1 MSMIRMTGTPEF
13 ARDALQVL
21 RTLSYTRI
29 PGSLVSSLTGSQ
41 LNEFPRIVES
51 SDSKLLKARA
61 FAALFRPGQ
70 VDLKDARKAVTRF
83 SQLWQGLDRAGE
95 RKYELYM
102 ESEVASS
109 LPRPAILWIQRIL
122 STNFRNLFPQ
132 YDYSFVQGRSIYLN
146 LPETIRVRCES
157 FGQIKLK
164 GVCFNA
170 DEDLKP
176 FTSPVIYKTEFLPDG
191 RILEQRLMPH
201 KPTGAMQLAGAVNE
215 FRLMDQ
221 AFKNGAKVVCPLGF
235 GRFNDCN
242 YKGED
247 LGFVV
252 HALEGSETDLRSALA
267 SLVGE
272 GRRGKSEYVMIVD
285 ASKVRKNKTVIEDLF
300 TRLGKVYRE
309 FHDLDITQEE
319 SAHPGNI
326 LVGSN
331 LSIHLPDFEA
341 GHDLTGMPPM
351 QNLAYRLN
359 QIRHFMWYGFRLHMN
374 DHFLWDFKYY
384 YGLDIAKLFL
394 RGYFYDRPEKDYGI
408 RMLLHDQINDIL
420 AKISMGYDITRHPLV
435 EDLLEAIGK
444 KKGRTE
450 NGQIA

>member
-1 MSMIRMTGTPEF
+1 MAMVRLTGTPEF
-13 ARDALQVL
+13 ARDALQVQ
-21 RTLSYTRI
+21 RTLSYTCV
-29 PGSLVSSLTGSQ
+29 PDSLVSSLTGSQ
-41 LNEFPRIVES
+41 LNEVPRIVES
-51 SDSKLLKARA
+51 SDSKLRKTQA

-83 SQLWQGLDRAGE
+83 EQLWHGLDHAGE

-102 ESEVASS
+102 EGDVASS

-122 STNFRNLFPQ
+122 STNFGNLFPQ

-157 FGQIKLK
+157 FGQLKLK

-170 DEDLKP
+170 GDVLKP
-176 FTSPVIYKTEFLPDG
+176 FTLPVLYETVFAPDG
-191 RILEQRLMPH
+191 KVMEQHSMPH

-221 AFKNGAKVVCPLGF
+221 AFRNGAKVVCPLGF

-272 GRRGKSEYVMIVD
+272 GRKGKSEYTIFVD
-285 ASKVRKNKTVIEDLF
+285 MSKVRKNKTVIEDLF
-300 TRLGKVYRE
+300 IRLGKVYRE
-309 FHDLDITQEE
+309 LHDLDIMQEE
-319 SAHPGNI
+319 TPHPGNI

-341 GHDLTGMPPM
+341 GYDLTGMPPM

-408 RMLLHDQINDIL
+408 RMLAHDQINDIL
-420 AKISMGYDITRHPLV
+420 GCLHLGRDVTHHPLV
-435 EDLLEAIGK
+435 EELLEAIGK

-450 NGQIA
+450 NAPII